1 MDKQQEA
8 KITRITIR
16 IDNVYSKL
24 EFPDFMTRDA
34 INTIKSWVKEDLSYR
49 PKGYMYMPQYR
60 NRKWDGFI
68 SLFDWHSCKF
78 LTGLVP
84 IVQTCLK
91 NHYIKCAI
99 IDERIAPEPKR
110 NSIKLN
116 GIEPRD
122 YQIESTR
129 AAVQRVRGI
138 LDMGTGA
145 GKTEV
150 ACAII
155 QYLGLPTLFIV
166 NKKALLFQTKE
177 RFEKRLG
184 VEVSVFGDG
193 KYEIGEITVASVQ
206 SLKKHLP
213 SIKNYLNN
221 YFQVVFVDECHNVSN
236 NSYLKVLNQCN
247 AYYRFGLSGTPLDRT
262 DNANLYIVGAFG
274 PVIYK
279 VSSSELIEDGILVTP
294 KIFFVPSGEY
304 GGAMSTYEFTQ
315 CRKWQDVYYNGIVIN
330 RNRNELIT
338 HMVEHLLTD
347 WGRKNVLV
355 LIREIEHGRILQEKF
370 EKELMISVPFVHGST
385 NKDELKSYLNQFKK
399 GKLPILIASTILDE
413 GIDLPNISSIVLA
426 CGGESTIRS
435 IQRIGRGIRK
445 TEGKEDVVVIDFI
458 DDYHYILKR
467 HSQKRM
473 RTCKREPNFE
483 VHDIGEKIKKE
494 VSV

>member
-1 MDKQQEA
+1 MNNQQET

-16 IDNVYSKL
+16 INNVYSRL
-24 EFPDFMTRDA
+24 EFPDFMTREA
-34 INTIKSWVKEDLSYR
+34 INNIKSWVKEYLSYR
-49 PKGYMYMPQYR
+49 PTGYMYMPQYR
-60 NRKWDGFI
+60 NKNWDGFI
-68 SLFDWHSCKF
+68 SLFEWSSGKF
-78 LTGLVP
+78 LTGLAP
-84 IVQTCLK
+84 LVQTCLK

-99 IDERIAPEPKR
+99 IDERKAPEPMR
-110 NSIKLN
+110 NPIKLN
-116 GIEPRD
+116 GIDPRD

-129 AAVQRVRGI
+129 AAVQQTRGI

-150 ACAII
+150 ACAIT

-166 NKKALLFQTKE
+166 NKKALLLQTKE

-184 VEVSVFGDG
+184 VEVSVFGNG
-193 KYEIGEITVASVQ
+193 KYEVGALTVASIQ
-206 SLKKHLP
+206 SLKKHLSAVKP
-213 SIKNYLNN
+213 YLNN

-262 DNANLYIVGAFG
+262 DNSNLYIVGAFG

-279 VSSSELIEDGILVTP
+279 VSSSELIEDGFLVKP
-294 KIFFVPSGEY
+294 KIIFAPSERY
-304 GGAMSTYEFTQ
+304 GGEMDVYEFNK
-315 CRKWQDVYYNGIVIN
+315 CHKWQDVYYNGIVTN
-330 RNRNELIT
+330 CFRNELIT
-338 HMVEHLLTD
+338 QMVEHLLTD

-370 EKELMISVPFVHGST
+370 EKELMISVPFVHGGT
-385 NKDELKSYLNQFKK
+385 NKNELQSYLNQFKK
-399 GKLPILIASTILDE
+399 GRIPILIASTILDE

-445 TEGKEDVVVIDFI
+445 TEGKEDVVIIDFM
-458 DDYHYILKR
+458 DDFHYILKR

-473 RTCKREPNFE
+473 RTCMREPNFE
-483 VHDIGEKIKKE
+483 VHDLRETIKNK
-494 VSV
+494 VNV

>member
-1 MDKQQEA
+1 MNKQQET
-8 KITRITIR
+8 KVTRITIR
-16 IDNVYSKL
+16 INNVYSRL

-34 INTIKSWVKEDLSYR
+34 INNIKSWVKEYLSYR
-49 PKGYMYMPQYR
+49 PKGYMYMPQYHSG
-60 NRKWDGFI
+60 KWDGFI
-68 SLFDWHSCKF
+68 SLFEWHTGKF
-78 LTGLVP
+78 LTGLAPGVRE
-84 IVQTCLK
+84 CLK
-91 NHYIKCAI
+91 SHYIKCAI
-99 IDERIAPEPKR
+99 IDERKAPEPKR
-110 NSIKLN
+110 NSIKLK

-122 YQIESTR
+122 YQIEATR
-129 AAVQRVRGI
+129 AAVQNIRGI

-150 ACAII
+150 ACAIT

-166 NKKALLFQTKE
+166 NKRALLFQTKE

-184 VEVSVFGDG
+184 VKVSVFGG
-193 KYEIGEITVASVQ
+193 GHYELGAITVASIQ
-206 SLKKHLP
+206 SLKKYLP
-213 SIKNYLNN
+213 QLKTYLNT

-236 NSYLKVLNQCN
+236 NSYLEVLNQCN

-262 DNANLYIVGAFG
+262 DNSNLYIVGAFG

-279 VSSSELIEDGILVTP
+279 VSSSELIEDGFLVKP
-294 KIFFVPSGEY
+294 KIFFIPSERYSGE
-304 GGAMSTYEFTQ
+304 MLTYEFEK
-315 CRKWQDVYYNGIVIN
+315 CSKWQDVYYNGIVTN
-330 RNRNELIT
+330 RFRNELIT
-338 HMVEHLLTD
+338 QMVEHLLTD

-370 EKELMISVPFVHGST
+370 EKDLMISVPFVHGGT
-385 NKDELKSYLNQFKK
+385 NKTELQSYLKQFRR
-399 GKLPILIASTILDE
+399 GRIPILIASTILDE

-435 IQRIGRGIRK
+435 TQRIGRGIRK
-445 TEGKEDVVVIDFI
+445 SEGKDDVIIIDFF

-473 RTCKREPNFE
+473 RTCMREPNFE
-483 VHDIGEKIKKE
+483 VYDLRKNIKKE

>member
-1 MDKQQEA
+1 MKNQQET

-16 IDNVYSKL
+16 INNVYSRL
-24 EFPDFMTRDA
+24 EFPDFMTREA
-34 INTIKSWVKEDLSYR
+34 INNIKSWVKEYLSYR
-49 PKGYMYMPQYR
+49 PTGYMYMPQYR
-60 NRKWDGFI
+60 NKNWDGFI
-68 SLFDWHSCKF
+68 SLFEWHSNKF

-84 IVQTCLK
+84 LVQACLK
-91 NHYIKCAI
+91 SHYIKYAI
-99 IDERIAPEPKR
+99 IDERKVPEPKR
-110 NSIKLN
+110 NPIRLN
-116 GIEPRD
+116 GIDPRD

-129 AAVQRVRGI
+129 AAVQYVRGI

-184 VEVSVFGDG
+184 VEVSVFGSG
-193 KYEIGEITVASVQ
+193 KYEIGEITVASIQ
-206 SLKKHLP
+206 SLKQHL
-213 SIKNYLNN
+213 SEIKPYLNN

-262 DNANLYIVGAFG
+262 DNSNLYIVGAFG

-279 VSSSELIEDGILVTP
+279 VSSSQLIEDGILVKP
-294 KIFFVPSGEY
+294 KIFFIPSENYSGEMR
-304 GGAMSTYEFTQ
+304 AYELNR
-315 CRKWQDVYYNGIVIN
+315 CHKWQDVYYNGIVTN
-330 RNRNELIT
+330 HYRNELIT
-338 HMVEHLLTD
+338 QMVEHLLTD
-347 WGRKNVLV
+347 WGRQNVLV
-355 LIREIEHGRILQEKF
+355 LIREIKHGRILQEKF
-370 EKELMISVPFVHGST
+370 EKELMISAPFVHGGT
-385 NKDELKSYLNQFKK
+385 NKTELQSHLNQFKK
-399 GKLPILIASTILDE
+399 GRIPILIASTILDE

-445 TEGKEDVVVIDFI
+445 TEGKEDVVIIDFM
-458 DDYHYILKR
+458 DDFHYILKR

-473 RTCKREPNFE
+473 RTCMREPNFE
-483 VHDIGEKIKKE
+483 VHDLREEIKKE
-494 VSV
+494 VNV